1 MKYVFY
7 ISKSAP
13 DRWTT
18 YRRDTEKGNGD
29 AWHLPKGDEAT
40 EPFDVP
46 RILAKLKDDSELQEK
61 SEGRCQFRQVRIDG
75 REVAAICAMTDY
87 PHARAVALA
96 LGKLLYDEPDVSL
109 YDAERD
115 MKVVSSKSDVPE
127 ENFVKARQ
135 AYRKYR
141 TAIITK
147 FLPQRR
153 YAAQIGYFK
162 IEEYYTGM
170 LSWITVSV
178 TALREDFRE
187 QVRLFELILKGVA
200 CELGDEVSCANGCFS
215 VWRKDVF
222 RFQYNLEGVG
232 KSPEW
237 IGWMEGG
244 KPKIEKLKRCGIWR
258 TRKAIAMMPRGEL
271 EHIRSRLHYGEELV
285 AGSIERNLAD
295 RFVNSYKLSKL
306 IVRHGLDIVYGKRPD
321 NPQSEVAFWLSCD
334 GAWYDPVMDMSTIRF
349 GDENKAN
356 VILDVIGEII
366 PSYWEHYYEDFYVR
380 AEEVQRIEA
389 RLKEVRKIVRR
400 DPGNLALGKLADRL
414 MHSAFACDYAWLPES
429 MDCDEAKKKS
439 LIKHRH
445 DIVALYDIF
454 IRWMDYA
461 SHDGFFVSGP

>member
-7 ISKSAP
+7 ISKSMP

-18 YRRDTEKGNGD
+18 YRRDTEKRNGD
-29 AWHLPKGDEAT
+29 AWHLPKGDEPA

-46 RILAKLKDDSELQEK
+46 RILAKLKGDLELREK

-75 REVAAICAMTDY
+75 HEIAAICAMTDY
-87 PHARAVALA
+87 PHARTVALA

-115 MKVVSSKSDVPE
+115 MEAVSSKSDVPK
-127 ENFVKARQ
+127 ENFITARL

-141 TAIITK
+141 TAIIK
-147 FLPQRR
+147 QFFPQRR
-153 YAAQIGYFK
+153 YAARIGYFK
-162 IEEYYTGM
+162 IEEDYTGWW
-170 LSWITVSV
+170 SRVTVSV
-178 TALREDFRE
+178 TALRGDFRE
-187 QVRLFELILKGVA
+187 LVRIFDSILKGVA

-306 IVRHGLDIVYGKRPD
+306 IARHGLDIVYGKRPD
-321 NPQSEVAFWLSCD
+321 DPHSEVAFWLSYD
-334 GAWYDPVMDMSTIRF
+334 GAWYDPVMDLSTIRF
-349 GDENKAN
+349 GDEDKAS
-356 VILDVIGEII
+356 VILDLIGEII
-366 PSYWEHYYEDFYVR
+366 PSYWEHYYEEFYVR
-380 AEEVQRIEA
+380 AEEVQRVMD
-389 RLKEVRKIVRR
+389 RMKEVREIVRR
-400 DPGNLALGKLADRL
+400 NPTDLALGRLADRL
-414 MHSAFACDYAWLPES
+414 MCSSFAWDHDESAEPEYY
-429 MDCDEAKKKS
+429 DEAKKKS

-461 SHDGFFVSGP
+461 SHDGFFVVGP